1 MKKYFPSRFIKTA
14 RNFRAFAKSQS
25 LESKLGRSA
34 SQILPR
40 VNCIDVGASYYPHPA
55 WELFRLSPQ
64 THWIAVEPN
73 QQNLNYLS
81 EATWPCQVTPVPEA
95 LSERGGT
102 TKLYI
107 TNVDSGSS
115 ILEPAIPEWKKHRF
129 DLEYFYPMQE
139 RMIETCSLASVLHRY
154 APIDPL
160 LIKLD
165 TQGSELAILRGVP
178 AELFHDRLMCI
189 ELECTLQNEPI
200 MKDAAHFSE
209 VLSSMEQLGL
219 ELVCLKPIQGLL
231 PNYSAKLKGK
241 QVLNECDA
249 VFMLTPDRASK
260 LGAPFLSILVAAQI
274 AYGLYGEAK
283 HNTEMLV
290 KSNPEDNQYR
300 NLLSILAE

>member
-1 MKKYFPSRFIKTA
+1 MKKYFPSRLMKTA
-14 RNFRAFAKSQS
+14 RNFKAFAKSRS
-25 LESKLGRSA
+25 LEFRLESFA
-34 SQILPR
+34 NQILPK
-40 VNCIDVGASYYPHPA
+40 VNCVDIGASYYPHPA
-55 WELFRLSPQ
+55 WDLFRLSPQ

-81 EATWPCQVTPVPEA
+81 EAKWPCRVTPVPEA
-95 LSERGGT
+95 LSEEGGT

-115 ILEPAIPEWKKHRF
+115 ILEPVIPEWKKHRF

-139 RMIETCSLASVLHRY
+139 RMIETCSLASVLSRY

-165 TQGSELAILRGVP
+165 TQGSELAILRGVTS
-178 AELFHDRLMCI
+178 ELFHDRLICI

-209 VLSSMEQLGL
+209 VLSYMEKLGL

-231 PNYSAKLKGK
+231 PKYSSKLKGK

-249 VFMLTPDRASK
+249 VFMLTPDRALK
-260 LGAPFLSILVAAQI
+260 LGTPFLSILVAAQI
-274 AYGLYGEAK
+274 AYGLYGEAR

-290 KSNPEDNQYR
+290 KSNPEDNRYR